1 LKLVTLLPVFK
12 IQFSIVGLIKNSRWQ
27 TLITF

>member
-1 LKLVTLLPVFK
+1 LGTLLSVFR

-27 TLITF
+27 TLIIF